1 MSNLEAARWMALWA
15 IELSEFDL
23 QYCPRTTIK
32 GQVIADFV
40 EEFSH
45 IKGQGVGEVPQWSIH
60 TNRSFI
66 R

>member
-1 MSNLEAARWMALWA
+1 MARWMALWA

-32 GQVIADFV
+32 GQVIVDFI

-45 IKGQGVGEVPQWSIH
+45 IKGHGVGEVPQWSIH
-60 TNRSFI
+60 MNRSSI